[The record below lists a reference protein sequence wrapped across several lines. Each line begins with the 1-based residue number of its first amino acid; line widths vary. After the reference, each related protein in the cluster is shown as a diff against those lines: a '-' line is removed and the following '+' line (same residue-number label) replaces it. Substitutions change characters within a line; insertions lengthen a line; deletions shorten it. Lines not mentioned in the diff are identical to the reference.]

1 VSKRSELALDENTIP
16 DFRGVE
22 RFEHIQERFIRTARS
37 IMFEHHLQY
46 GSSRFDIT
54 ALELYL
60 KLHQQR
66 QIWWDAATDEGE
78 DADEQFCRGTWY
90 INKRKGPAY
99 CRIDITAGCHSS
111 GIQAGILIR
120 QLNRR
125 GGSGSALQAIIRGS
139 FDRHRWNSEE
149 HDHVREIHGKKIDG
163 ADGSPLRLVRRSAHV
178 DGAIYMGARI
188 NIPKRHLERNYEG
201 ILMREAPLRI
211 ATWRMKP
218 LDEEQ

>member
-1 VSKRSELALDENTIP
+1 MDENTIP

-22 RFEHIQERFIRTARS
+22 RFEHIQERFIRAARS

-46 GSSRFDIT
+46 GSRCFDIT

-60 KLHQQR
+60 KLHQQPHV
-66 QIWWDAATDEGE
+66 WWDAATDDGE
-78 DADEQFCRGTWY
+78 DAREQFCRGSWY
-90 INKRKGPAY
+90 ANTRKGPAY

-111 GIQAGILIR
+111 GIQAGLLIR

-149 HDHVREIHGKKIDG
+149 QARLREIHGRRIDG
-163 ADGSPLRLVRRSAHV
+163 ADGSPLTLIRRSAHTQ
-178 DGAIYMGARI
+178 GAVYIGERI
-188 NIPKRHLERNYEG
+188 NIPSQHLDRNYEG

-218 LDEEQ
+218 LDEEHW